1 MDKIKEKLSLLT
13 TNPGCY
19 LMKNSDGDIIYVGK
33 AKNLKR
39 RVSSYFNREH
49 TGKTKALVSNIR
61 DFEYIVTQ
69 TEVES
74 LLLEIN
80 LIKKYEPKY
89 NILLKDNK
97 SYPYIEITGETYPR
111 LIISRPRKIKGH
123 KGKLFGPYPNA
134 MAARRTVQMLNRI
147 YPFRKCHTMDKKVCL
162 YYHIGQCLGYCEKK
176 IDKEKIKKM
185 IDEVT
190 SFLKGN
196 YKEVKE
202 KIENL
207 MKESSASLNFERA
220 LEYREMLEYID
231 KVLEKQKISLN
242 DNINRDVINYYV
254 KNEYISF
261 QVLHLRDGRINMR
274 DKEIFP
280 LIDDVNDTL
289 SYFVTSFYDK
299 NEVPKEVLVSED
311 FDVNLLEETINTKF
325 IVPKKGIK
333 KKILDMAYSNAKISL
348 EEEFELIIRD
358 DKRTFGANEELGK
371 LINIPNLRRIETF
384 DNAHLFGTFTVS
396 GMVVF
401 TNGKPDKKEYRKYKI
416 TSGSKDDYHT
426 MKEVI
431 YRRYYRV
438 LHDNLKRPDL
448 IIVDGGISQIH
459 AAKEVLDSLYLSI
472 PVLGLKKNDKH
483 STTALI
489 SEDKEYNIDKTSDV
503 FHLLTRIQ
511 DEVHRYTIT
520 YHRNIRSKA
529 SLSSIIDNVPN
540 IGEVRKKTLLKK
552 YKTITKLKSL
562 TEDEL
567 SKDLPRNVAR
577 ELAQF
582 LKNYDTNNKEEN

>member
-111 LIISRPRKIKGH
+111 LVISRPRKIKGH

-333 KKILDMAYSNAKISL
+333 KKIVDMAYSNAKISL